1 MIKGKQT
8 HSLFSTQTLT
18 AKTFEGR
25 GRAAEGHI
33 LFAMVS
39 LRGKRVQGM
48 LGFFHNYWRTTDH
61 SDEKYNAQD
70 DNGIHL
76 KNSKG
81 SVRYSE

>member
-1 MIKGKQT
+1 MIKGTQT

-39 LRGKRVQGM
+39 LRGKRAQGM
-48 LGFFHNYWRTTDH
+48 LGFFRN
-61 SDEKYNAQD
+61 
-70 DNGIHL
+70 
-76 KNSKG
+76 
-81 SVRYSE
+81 